1 MKEWK
6 YKPLNEVCNVI
17 NGLWKG
23 KKPPFSN
30 VGVIRNANFTKQL
43 TLDFSNVE
51 HIDVETRQ
59 LEKRTL
65 NIGDIIVEKSGGSEK
80 QPVGRVVVFYGG
92 PEDKYSFSNFT
103 SVLRIKEHSELNY
116 EFLYWYLHY
125 IYVNGDTKSMQKA
138 TTGIHNIEFEKF
150 LNIQIPLP
158 AVEYQRA
165 IVSKINTEFA
175 AIDQI
180 KQNAANSLEEAKSL
194 FCSTLEDAIRQ
205 RADWRK
211 VKVSEIAT
219 DMYRGSGIKRD
230 QVTKDGTPC
239 VRYGEIYT
247 SYNYSFSECISHTQE
262 SLISSK
268 KYFEHGDILFAI
280 TGESVEDIGKC
291 VAYTGTEKC
300 LLGGDIIAMK
310 HHENPKFLAYALS
323 TKEAI
328 KQKGKGKTKLKV
340 VHTNYADLRDI
351 SINLPKDLSEQSSI
365 AAKLD
370 TVFNYVQQVEN
381 NCAEISKNCTELKQ
395 SILRNIFN

>member
-1 MKEWK
+1 MPGEFPV
-6 YKPLNEVCNVI
+6 YGASGLLGYI
-17 NGLWKG
+17 NTYHQE
-23 KKPPFSN
+23 
-30 VGVIRNANFTKQL
+30 R
-43 TLDFSNVE
+43 E
-51 HIDVETRQ
+51 Y
-59 LEKRTL
+59 
-65 NIGDIIVEKSGGSEK
+65 IGIVKDGSGI
-80 QPVGRVVVFYGG
+80 GRVMFLPPQSSCIGTMQYILPKPGYDINYIGYCLDSLGLKSYKQGAAIPHIYFKDYGERVVNVV
-92 PEDKYSFSNFT
+92 D
-103 SVLRIKEHSELNY
+103 
-116 EFLYWYLHY
+116 
-125 IYVNGDTKSMQKA
+125 
-138 TTGIHNIEFEKF
+138 NIEE
-150 LNIQIPLP
+150 
-158 AVEYQRA
+158 QRA

-370 TVFNYVQQVEN
+370 TVFSYVQQVEN